1 MAFGLASNTNKDTDN
16 GPRRQVDYKA
26 LNQHLVDAAGGGK
39 QRSLPGII
47 TGIYDLGL
55 QELADAAIPVTDADF
70 LKRYPEFDGTKEGE
84 EAVIAKSGRP
94 KARFE
99 DFEGN
104 YCFRYEQKPV
114 QQVAV
119 SVDFTQIM
127 VDKSFYFT
135 GESKPMPLR
144 MILNG
149 EFNRL
154 VQKPFNL
161 RSVNHNQGKPGPA
174 KWALAKNNKLHVLAD
189 ACGLLKDGLFDAS
202 RVDELLGKVV
212 QFQIKLHFND
222 KGFFKEDIKIAG
234 IVPEGIP
241 LPTLPEGV
249 NTALVQMWGEN
260 DSTAALEARACIKNH
275 QRKALNFT
283 TTDADGTVKDSPL
296 KTIIGE
302 GYKPNG
308 ESAPKAEAAKPVGV
322 APATPVS
329 EDDSFDDDVPF

>member
-1 MAFGLASNTNKDTDN
+1 MAFGLANNTNKDADTT
-16 GPRRQVDYKA
+16 RRQVDYKA
-26 LNQHLVDAAGGGK
+26 LNEHLVAAAGGGK

-55 QELADAAIPVTDADF
+55 QELADAAIQVTDADF
-70 LKRYPEFDGTKEGE
+70 LKRYPEFDGTKAGE
-84 EAVIAKSGRP
+84 EAVIEKSGRP
-94 KARFE
+94 NARFE

-119 SVDFTQIM
+119 AVDFTQIM
-127 VDKSFYFT
+127 VDKSLHFT

-149 EFNRL
+149 EFNKL

-161 RSVNHNQGKPGPA
+161 RSINHNQGKPGKA
-174 KWALAKNNKLHVLAD
+174 VWALAKNNKLHVLAD
-189 ACGLLKDGLFDAS
+189 ACGLLKDGLFTAD

-260 DSTAALEARACIKNH
+260 DATAALEARACIKNH

-283 TTDADGTVKDSPL
+283 ATDAQGVVTDSPL

-302 GYKPNG
+302 GWKPAS
-308 ESAPKAEAAKPVGV
+308 EQAAPQAKAPITGV
-322 APATPVS
+322 APSTLVS